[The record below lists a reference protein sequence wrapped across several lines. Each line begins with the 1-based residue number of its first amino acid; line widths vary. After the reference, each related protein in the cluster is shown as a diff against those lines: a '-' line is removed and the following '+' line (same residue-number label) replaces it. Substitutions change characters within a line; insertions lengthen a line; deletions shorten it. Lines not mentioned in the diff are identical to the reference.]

1 MPMRCSRLAR
11 MTARAALVALAL
23 VLPVVPAAAPENPRP
38 RPNRIP
44 GTFSVL
50 VLAP

>member
-23 VLPVVPAAAPENPRP
+23 VLPVVPAAAQEKPRP
-38 RPNRIP
+38 
-44 GTFSVL
+44 GVS
-50 VLAP
+50 

>member
-23 VLPVVPAAAPENPRP
+23 VLPVVPAAAQEKLEPPHVSVATAGRGHH
-38 RPNRIP
+38 P
-44 GTFSVL
+44 G
-50 VLAP
+50 